1 MGRLV
6 NTDIIATRNGRV
18 GVIALNR
25 PKTLNA
31 LTLDMVDR
39 FSVALEDFRNDD
51 RVAAVVI
58 KSTTDGT
65 FCAGGDV
72 RAVCRARRDGRDA
85 EADAFFVHEFALNER
100 IARFEKPY
108 VALIDGVCFGG
119 GMGISIHGRYRVVGG
134 RARLAMPEAA
144 IGYFPDVGATHF
156 FKRLPAATARFLAL
170 TGYGLSTADALFT
183 GLATHFVAGDRHDEI
198 ESRLANGEPVE
209 AIFQEPQP
217 PQGEGRLARHLDV
230 VDRCFAT
237 RDISSMIDAL
247 RRERCAFAAEAL
259 EKLLRAAP
267 SSIDTT
273 IALLER
279 TAGLSL
285 AQCLAI
291 ELDLALKVTRGRDF
305 AEGVRALLVDKDR
318 NPRWLSTQAG
328 HSS

>member
-1 MGRLV
+1 M
-6 NTDIIATRNGRV
+6 NTDLIAIRNGRA

-25 PKTLNA
+25 PKAFNA

-39 FSVALEDFRNDD
+39 FSAALEDFRNDD
-51 RVAAVVI
+51 RVAAVVV

-72 RAVCRARRDGRDA
+72 RSICRARRDGRDA
-85 EADAFFVHEFALNER
+85 EADAFFVQEFALNER
-100 IARFEKPY
+100 ISRFEKPY

-119 GMGISIHGRYRVVGG
+119 GMGISIHGRHRVVGEG
-134 RARLAMPEAA
+134 ARLAMPETA

-156 FKRLPAATARFLAL
+156 FNRLPAPTARFLAL
-170 TGYGLSTADALFT
+170 TGYGLSPADALLT
-183 GLATHFVAGDRHDEI
+183 GLATHFFAGDRHSEI
-198 ESRLANGEPVE
+198 ELRLANGEPVE
-209 AIFQEPQP
+209 TILQEPEP
-217 PQGEGRLARHLDV
+217 LQGESRLARHLEV

-237 RDISSMIDAL
+237 RDISSIVDAL
-247 RRERCAFAAEAL
+247 RREGGAFAAEAL
-259 EKLLRAAP
+259 DKLLRGAP
-267 SSIDTT
+267 SSLDTT
-273 IALLER
+273 LELLER
-279 TAGLSL
+279 TAELSL

-318 NPRWLSTQAG
+318 NPRWLATEAR